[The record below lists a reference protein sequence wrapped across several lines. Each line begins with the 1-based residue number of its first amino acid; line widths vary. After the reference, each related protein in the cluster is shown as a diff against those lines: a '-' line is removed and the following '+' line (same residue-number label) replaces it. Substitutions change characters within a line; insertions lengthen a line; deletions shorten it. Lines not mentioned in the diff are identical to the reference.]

1 MTDKAD
7 APITSGA
14 GAASSGVALFDERP
28 FFEKALAH
36 GVAHG
41 LINAERIEALRTEA
55 PKGMVQIARYFGTEF
70 LRPDLEKA
78 RERIVNLV
86 SLYLQESCEGDLQR
100 AALALR
106 DHSLLSRSKGG
117 SDMLKAMIAM
127 PQNTHFGM
135 QDGRGFADEH
145 IPVLERW
152 SLRSHADYRA
162 ERAKR
167 DQVARVMDAAVWCAQ
182 QWELDADTLHEEAPD
197 AEAVL
202 RTTLLWSMAKRSV
215 VPDWPAFEQTIA
227 VLRKKF
233 AATAQLP
240 ALVLPKG
247 LPAAFAPALR
257 AVADSLHADWARIM
271 DVSTPSRKLFGQ
283 TPAFTGRYFWLEDGL
298 AEVEDFE
305 RQVSA
310 AWSKATGGH
319 EDEGSLLTLLLCVA
333 AGSAHKTLLTEK
345 SAATLIRKIRKTG
358 MDAERASGF
367 IREHAPSA
375 YQSDYLRMW
384 DAFTEDA
391 MPVLRSDADYAMHDA
406 MALLRRE
413 CNIGA

>member
-1 MTDKAD
+1 MAETSPAPAPRTD
-7 APITSGA
+7 GN
-14 GAASSGVALFDERP
+14 ASSGIALFDERP
-28 FFEKALAH
+28 FFEKALAY

-41 LINAERIEALRTEA
+41 LIGAERLDALRTEA
-55 PKGMVQIARYFGTEF
+55 PKGMVQIARYFGTEY

-100 AALALR
+100 AAQALR

-135 QDGRGFADEH
+135 QDGRGFSDEH

-152 SLRSHADYRA
+152 SLRNHADYRA

-202 RTTLLWSMAKRSV
+202 RTALLWSLAKRSV

-233 AATAQLP
+233 AAAAQAPTLP
-240 ALVLPKG
+240 LPKG
-247 LPAAFAPALR
+247 VPAAFAPALR
-257 AVADSLHADWARIM
+257 AVADSLQADWARIM
-271 DVSTPSRKLFGQ
+271 DANTPARKLFGQ

-333 AGSAHKTLLTEK
+333 AGSAPKTLLNEK
-345 SAATLIRKIRKTG
+345 SAATLIRKIRKSG

-367 IREHAPSA
+367 IREHAPTA

-384 DAFTEDA
+384 SEFTEDA
-391 MPVLRSDADYAMHDA
+391 LSVLRSDADYALHDA
-406 MALLRRE
+406 LALLRRE
-413 CNIGA
+413 CNVGA